1 MRQARRPAVRLRA
14 DLTRGPI
21 GAHAEATVE
30 HVMRP
35 VDPDD
40 PSCRDP
46 EFIRTY
52 ALPFFR
58 FIGERY
64 FRAEVEGEE
73 HFPRTGPF
81 IAVANHNG
89 GPMLPD
95 CWVMAAFW
103 WASLG
108 PERPAYA
115 MVHDA
120 ALAVPGL
127 RTFLVRV
134 GGLRGTRANA
144 EKVLRLGAPLLVYP
158 GGELDCLKSFWR
170 RHTIDF
176 HGRTGFIEL
185 AMRTGAPI
193 LPVVNVG
200 GHEVYLTVY
209 SSQRLAR
216 WTGMARLTRV
226 KTLPVN
232 IGLPWGVWLTGFL
245 PYLPLPAKFVYRIG
259 EPIHL
264 GHDVRRSRDRRAVQD
279 AYARVTG
286 VMQDMLDDLA
296 RRRRLPVL
304 GLAA

>member
-134 GGLRGTRANA
+134 GGLCGTRANA

-264 GHDVRRSRDRRAVQD
+264 GHDVRRARDRRAVQD

>member
-1 MRQARRPAVRLRA
+1 MRQHLLFASRETSGLAMQLA
-14 DLTRGPI
+14 DLFVHDVDVSDP
-21 GAHAEATVE
+21 GA
-30 HVMRP
+30 
-35 VDPDD
+35 
-40 PSCRDP
+40 RDP
-46 EFIRTY
+46 EFIREI
-52 ALPFFR
+52 ALPFFDALR
-58 FIGERY
+58 IHY
-64 FRAEVEGEE
+64 FRAEIDGADNV
-73 HFPRTGPF
+73 PRDRPF

-89 GPMLPD
+89 GPLLPD
-95 CWVMAAFW
+95 CWVLVSYW
-103 WASLG
+103 WSLLG
-108 PERPAYA
+108 VERPAYA

-120 ALAVPGL
+120 ALRIPLL
-127 RTFLVRV
+127 RTFLVKM
-134 GGLRGTRANA
+134 GGLRASRENA
-144 EKVLRLGAPLLVYP
+144 AKVLRLGAPLLVYP

-185 AMRTGAPI
+185 ALRTGAPI

-200 GHEVYLTVY
+200 GHEVYFTVY

-226 KTLPVN
+226 KTLPAN
-232 IGLPWGVWLTGFL
+232 IGLPWGLWLTGFL

-264 GHDVRRSRDRRAVQD
+264 GHDVRRARDRRAVQD

-296 RRRRLPVL
+296 RRRRMPVL

>member
-1 MRQARRPAVRLRA
+1 MLVAFCLVIGRVLYRPDGGAASAPPGGAAPRGLDPRPDRCACGGYRRTRHATRRPRRSVLPGSGVHPDLRPAVLPLHRRTVLPS
-14 DLTRGPI
+14 RGRGG
-21 GAHAEATVE
+21 GA
-30 HVMRP
+30 
-35 VDPDD
+35 
-40 PSCRDP
+40 
-46 EFIRTY
+46 
-52 ALPFFR
+52 
-58 FIGERY
+58 
-64 FRAEVEGEE
+64 
-73 HFPRTGPF
+73 FPRTGPF

-232 IGLPWGVWLTGFL
+232 VGLPWGIWVSGFV
-245 PYLPLPAKFVYRIG
+245 PY
-259 EPIHL
+259 
-264 GHDVRRSRDRRAVQD
+264 
-279 AYARVTG
+279 
-286 VMQDMLDDLA
+286 
-296 RRRRLPVL
+296 
-304 GLAA
+304 

>member
-1 MRQARRPAVRLRA
+1 MFAGGDMMRLVDSL
-14 DLTRGPI
+14 G
-21 GAHAEATVE
+21 EE
-30 HVMRP
+30 
-35 VDPDD
+35 VDPD
-40 PSCRDP
+40 SLGCRDP
-46 EFIRTY
+46 QFIRRY

-58 FIGERY
+58 FVGERY
-64 FRAEVEGEE
+64 FRAEMEGEE
-73 HFPRTGPF
+73 HVPRTGPF

-103 WASLG
+103 WAWLG

-127 RTFLVRV
+127 RTFLVKV

-185 AMRTGAPI
+185 ALRTGAPI

-200 GHEVYLTVY
+200 GHEVYFTVY

-232 IGLPWGVWLTGFL
+232 IGLPWGLWLTGFL
-245 PYLPLPAKFVYRIG
+245 PYLPLPAKFVYRVG

-264 GHDVRRSRDRRAVQD
+264 GHDARRARDRRAVQD
-279 AYARVTG
+279 AYARVTA

-296 RRRRLPVL
+296 RRRRMPVL